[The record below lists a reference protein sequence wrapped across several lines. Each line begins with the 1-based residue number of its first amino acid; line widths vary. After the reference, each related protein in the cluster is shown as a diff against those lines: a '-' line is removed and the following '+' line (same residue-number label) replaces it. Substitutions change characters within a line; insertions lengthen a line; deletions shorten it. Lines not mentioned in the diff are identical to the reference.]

1 MNLNEIVRLELEP
14 FADRAIVEGAD
25 VVLGPQQ
32 AQNFSL
38 ALHELATNAAKYGA
52 LSNGT
57 EMVEVFWALVDSGKN
72 TRLKF
77 KWQEQGG
84 PPVVAPTRRGF
95 GTSLQR
101 GRVPARDFG
110 APISF
115 NRPAR
120 SFFGLPSVSVRST
133 AGSKR
138 ALPALQ
144 ARPRAPSFARFDCSD
159 PSLHFFRPSPNR
171 S

>member
-1 MNLNEIVRLELEP
+1 
-14 FADRAIVEGAD
+14 
-25 VVLGPQQ
+25 
-32 AQNFSL
+32 
-38 ALHELATNAAKYGA
+38 
-52 LSNGT
+52 
-57 EMVEVFWALVDSGKN
+57 MVEVFWALVDSGKN